1 MLAPHPAHRA
11 RRCAHHHALGRHP
24 ATRQPLHAGE
34 QRPVGNAG
42 CRKNAVALGE
52 IFQIIDPVEILDSPF
67 CGARTLVVERSQ
79 PHLQRWIVAFEGV
92 LSREQAEELAGQVL
106 RAAPKGDADDGDDD
120 VLWVHELIGCEVIDL
135 EGIDYGRVVAV
146 LDNPASDVLELDSG
160 GLVPLTFVVGGI
172 EEAPHGGRVVRI
184 DPPVGLFET

>member
-1 MLAPHPAHRA
+1 MAGDDTPPDASAGSEQPLLEVGRITKPHGLRGELLVSLTSTEASRLAPGSM
-11 RRCAHHHALGRHP
+11 L
-24 ATRQPLHAGE
+24 LAGT
-34 QRPVGNAG
+34 
-42 CRKNAVALGE
+42 
-52 IFQIIDPVEILDSPF
+52 
-67 CGARTLVVERSQ
+67 RTLVVERSQ

-172 EEAPHGGRVVRI
+172 EDAPHGGRVVRI